1 MVFPYCAERRS
12 KISNEGNHREKEE
25 HCNDSDDITVLF
37 LLIHGFEKI
46 ISYTTRQPRES
57 EENGKDYYFV
67 DNDTFNEI
75 LDRGLFA
82 EHDEYSQNRLYGT
95 LKSDYV
101 EGNKVVVLTPNGLRQ
116 LKKNCPNEDIF
127 TVLVESSLG
136 TRIKRYIDRCDV
148 NKFNFDDAGEI
159 FERINRD
166 FGMFLGL
173 DKEVDLVVHNDEG
186 TNIKDLV
193 AEIMNV

>member
-1 MVFPYCAERRS
+1 MIIVLLGAS
-12 KISNEGNHREKEE
+12 GSGKSTLE
-25 HCNDSDDITVLF
+25 HELATH
-37 LLIHGFEKI
+37 HGFEKI

>member
-1 MVFPYCAERRS
+1 MIIVLLGAS
-12 KISNEGNHREKEE
+12 GSGKSTLE
-25 HCNDSDDITVLF
+25 HELATH
-37 LLIHGFEKI
+37 HGFEKI

-82 EHDEYSQNRLYGT
+82 EHDEYSQNRFYGT

-116 LKKNCPNEDIF
+116 LKKNCPSEDIF